1 MIIRIIK
8 RLPWIVVGAAAGY
21 LLDPVSGRG
30 RRARLKDQAAARI
43 SDMMD
48 AVGKK
53 TRYEAGRA
61 RGVAHEIL
69 HSDQQPADD
78 QQLLQKVRS
87 EAVGVVPGSVSHIQ
101 IDVDDGVVTLTGISD
116 DRARERD
123 LIRRIRD
130 VTGVRD
136 IRNELIPD

>member
-1 MIIRIIK
+1 MMIRAIK
-8 RLPWIVVGAAAGY
+8 RLPWIVIGFAVGY
-21 LLDPVSGRG
+21 LLDPVSGRS
-30 RRARLKDQAAARI
+30 RRARFRDQTAARI

-48 AVGKK
+48 TAGKK

-61 RGVAHEIL
+61 RGVAHEML
-69 HSDQQPADD
+69 RSDQQPADD

-87 EAVGVVPGSVSHIQ
+87 EAVGMVPGSVNHIQ

-116 DRARERD
+116 DRAREHD

>member
-1 MIIRIIK
+1 MIRTIK
-8 RLPWIVVGAAAGY
+8 RLPWIVAGVGLGY

-30 RRARLKDQAAARI
+30 RRARLGDQAAARM
-43 SDMMD
+43 SDLMETI
-48 AVGKK
+48 GKK
-53 TRYEAGRA
+53 ARYEAGRA
-61 RGVAHEIL
+61 KGAAHEML
-69 HSDQQPADD
+69 RSDQPPADD
-78 QQLLQKVRS
+78 QELLQKVRS
-87 EAVGVVPGSVSHIQ
+87 EAVGMVAGSVGHIQ